1 MQMEKEARYIQDQ
14 TAQGDMTYIVKQL
27 KVGFSFIKNYTYIIV
42 DKASQ
47 QAAIVDPSW
56 ELRTVVKTLDELGA
70 RLTTILLTHSHFDH
84 VNMVQPLLKR
94 FNPQVYMSAQEIE
107 YYNYR
112 CANLNG
118 MEHLDTIEVGRTHIS
133 CLLTPGHTA
142 GGACFLLS
150 DSIFTGDTVFIE
162 GCGICNAGGG
172 CPEKMFD
179 SIQMLKEHVHPEV
192 RVYPAHSF
200 GRPPGPALRDV
211 MKENIYFL
219 IDKKNVFV
227 DFRMRKSFKKIF
239 DFC

>member
-1 MQMEKEARYIQDQ
+1 MMKEAKCMQDQ
-14 TAQGDMTYIVKQL
+14 TVYEGMTYLVKQI
-27 KVGFSFIKNYTYIIV
+27 KVSRSFIKNYIYIIV

-56 ELRTVVKTLDELGA
+56 GLGVVVEALDELGA

-94 FNPQVYMSAQEIE
+94 FGPRVFMSAREIAF
-107 YYNYR
+107 YDYQ
-112 CANLNG
+112 CANLKP
-118 MEHLDTIEVGRTHIS
+118 MEHLDAIEVGRTRIS

-142 GGACFLLS
+142 GSVCFLLS

-162 GCGICNAGGG
+162 GCGICNTKGG

-179 SIQMLKEHVHPEV
+179 SIQMLKERVRPDV

-200 GRPPGPALRDV
+200 GKPPGYALRDV
-211 MKENIYFL
+211 MMENIYFL